1 MSAAAPTTA
10 PSTTPPAP
18 ISRTVRLIR
27 VAVLLVAGL
36 AIAFSATQHENLSFD
51 IGLTTAA
58 LGALG
63 IAHIIE
69 WVAAPAAYRT
79 VVPLLLGLVA
89 ILSGLALP
97 FTTSVLVFA
106 FVVAGWA
113 LISAILE
120 FLGATVRPGSRPDA
134 TLVGA
139 AGVLLALFVL
149 LVREDQVAV
158 LGFFGAYALLVG
170 IFLGISAFD
179 TRRVTDTAGD
189 QAGSTPAAR

>member
-18 ISRTVRLIR
+18 ISRPVRLIR
-27 VAVLLVAGL
+27 VAVLLVAGI

-51 IGLTTAA
+51 IGLATAA
-58 LGALG
+58 LGAIG
-63 IAHIIE
+63 IAHLIE
-69 WVAAPAAYRT
+69 WVATPASHRT
-79 VVPLLLGLVA
+79 AVPLLLGIVSVLCG
-89 ILSGLALP
+89 IALP
-97 FTTSVLVFA
+97 FTTSVLLFA
-106 FVVAGWA
+106 VVVAGWG
-113 LISAILE
+113 LVSAILE

-139 AGVLLALFVL
+139 SGVLLALLVL

-158 LGFFGAYALLVG
+158 LGFFGAYTLLVG

-179 TRRVTDTAGD
+179 TRRVTDTPSDEAGT
-189 QAGSTPAAR
+189 APAAR